1 MSLSSKANQ
10 FFKPETLT
18 TYLSEST
25 FSSAID
31 YISNGIN
38 IAIIIVI
45 GALPKVTDLL
55 TDTAGKKG
63 VNILHPLMWVISK
76 N

>member
-31 YISNGIN
+31 Y
-38 IAIIIVI
+38 
-45 GALPKVTDLL
+45 K
-55 TDTAGKKG
+55 
-63 VNILHPLMWVISK
+63 
-76 N
+76 